1 MRSPLND
8 CGACCNQLVSWTVR
22 RRRVGETIIIALKG
36 WPFLGVA
43 VTERGFT
50 ARKMPISTG
59 REPLF
64 STGLPTGTGWPV
76 LNGFEPKNKE
86 KNWRTLRRSTHAHRR
101 KSLFSWV
108 ISEYKVII
116 HVETKVYQ
124 YNKDIYRE
132 QDRTTLYLISCRH
145 YAYAVGICNSCLAW
159 WWRCAGR
166 RWRPRRRGGAWRR
179 QGVEGAGVEADGK
192 AQLSDT
198 HVARLSEERQ
208 GLEDRGEINDGTA
221 RIGSQAIALRNTEG
235 AAVLLYV
242 GHRRRTHGQQDQHDA

>member
-1 MRSPLND
+1 MVLSPK
-8 CGACCNQLVSWTVR
+8 
-22 RRRVGETIIIALKG
+22 IK
-36 WPFLGVA
+36 
-43 VTERGFT
+43 
-50 ARKMPISTG
+50 
-59 REPLF
+59 
-64 STGLPTGTGWPV
+64 
-76 LNGFEPKNKE
+76 
-86 KNWRTLRRSTHAHRR
+86 KNWRTLGRSAHAHRR

-132 QDRTTLYLISCRH
+132 QDRTTLYLISYRH

-166 RWRPRRRGGAWRR
+166 RWRPRRR
-179 QGVEGAGVEADGK
+179 QGVEGAGVQADGK

-208 GLEDRGEINDGTA
+208 GLEDRGEIDDGTA
-221 RIGSQAIALRNTEG
+221 RIGSQAIALRNTER
-235 AAVLLYV
+235 AAVVLYV